1 MNAPPII
8 MREKTLVIHIGPHK
22 TGTTSLQRLLYDNRK
37 ALQKVS
43 VDYVG
48 SRLNHHLEALSLMRR
63 EGLDGSVPAAQHWK
77 RLVRAVEE
85 STAQVRIISSEH
97 LSFAEP
103 SDLDR
108 IVNAFSGFHV
118 RVLVTA
124 RPLERVVPSLWLH
137 FAQTREFPELRPWVA
152 SLFDGHGVDNSVW
165 ASQRYDYLVERW
177 SVVDAAS
184 EPTVLVPT
192 LNHVEFARN
201 VEAACWIP
209 RGTLHPG
216 RTFENPRLTQSEVE
230 FSRVFETAIRNSGYP
245 NGVYVGRRRIAPSR
259 VMRSQ
264 GPSARPQSSTPLD
277 ADQALMLREVDREV
291 GSRLESMSLRWIGDR
306 RELVLR
312 DQVHPGGR
320 KQAASEDLM
329 LPVEQATFVTAS
341 LIEDV
346 ARYRQEAKLKRI
358 GPLFDQIPEVRTLPL
373 VGILYRR
380 AVLNVRKVLMRV
392 ASLPVAKPSTSEE
405 SARQP

>member
-1 MNAPPII
+1 
-8 MREKTLVIHIGPHK
+8 
-22 TGTTSLQRLLYDNRK
+22 
-37 ALQKVS
+37 
-43 VDYVG
+43 
-48 SRLNHHLEALSLMRR
+48 
-63 EGLDGSVPAAQHWK
+63 
-77 RLVRAVEE
+77 
-85 STAQVRIISSEH
+85 
-97 LSFAEP
+97 
-103 SDLDR
+103 
-108 IVNAFSGFHV
+108 
-118 RVLVTA
+118 
-124 RPLERVVPSLWLH
+124 
-137 FAQTREFPELRPWVA
+137 
-152 SLFDGHGVDNSVW
+152 
-165 ASQRYDYLVERW
+165 
-177 SVVDAAS
+177 
-184 EPTVLVPT
+184 
-192 LNHVEFARN
+192 
-201 VEAACWIP
+201 
-209 RGTLHPG
+209 
-216 RTFENPRLTQSEVE
+216 VE

-245 NGVYVGRRRIAPSR
+245 NGVYVGRRRIAPNR

-264 GPSARPQSSTPLD
+264 GSSAKPQSSTPLD

-346 ARYRQEAKLKRI
+346 ARYRQEAKLRRI

-392 ASLPVAKPSTSEE
+392 ASLPVAKQSTSEE